1 MRQITLEGMI
11 LVNGTWIEVK
21 VVTKPEALEMVQGI
35 FYGLDV
41 KGVAIED
48 PRDILEREQGPL
60 TWDFADINILEH
72 GGKAAVVKGYFSVE
86 DDMEEIVE
94 YIKVKLIEIKDM
106 GVDIGEGTVEY
117 IKVNEEDWANNW
129 KKYYKPT
136 KIGKNIIV
144 KPIWEEYEANG
155 KMIIE
160 LDPGMAFGT
169 GTHETTRM
177 CVEALEENVKG
188 DTTVFDIG
196 TGSGILAIA
205 AAKLGAKKVIGVDLD
220 PVAVDSA
227 KENVSFN
234 DLNNI
239 EILYGNLMDVVTGKA
254 DLVVANI
261 IAEIIVVL
269 AEDVKNFL
277 VPGGLFITSGIIR
290 ERRELVE
297 TKLKEKGFKIK
308 EVKEQGEWLCIIAE
322 A

>member
-1 MRQITLEGMI
+1 M
-11 LVNGTWIEVK
+11 NGTWIEVK
-21 VVTKPEALEMVQGI
+21 VVTKPDALEMVQGI

-86 DDMEEIVE
+86 DDMEEILE

-155 KMIIE
+155 EMIIE

>member
-1 MRQITLEGMI
+1 MFKRTLEGMI

-21 VVTKPEALEMVQGI
+21 VVTKPDALEMVQGI

-86 DDMEEIVE
+86 DNIEEIIE
-94 YIKVKLIEIKDM
+94 YVKSKLIEIKDM
-106 GVDIGEGTVEY
+106 GIDIGEGTVEY
-117 IKVNEEDWANNW
+117 IKVNEEDWDNNW

-136 KIGKNIIV
+136 KIGENIVV
-144 KPIWEEYEANG
+144 KPIWEEYESNG
-155 KMIIE
+155 EMVIE

-177 CVEALEENVKG
+177 CVEALEENVKE

-234 DLNNI
+234 NLNNI
-239 EILYGNLMDVVTGKA
+239 EILYGNLMDVVKGKA

>member
-1 MRQITLEGMI
+1 M
-11 LVNGTWIEVK
+11 NGTWIEVK
-21 VVTKPEALEMVQGI
+21 VVTKPDALEMVQGI

-72 GGKAAVVKGYFSVE
+72 GGKAAMVKGYFSVE
-86 DDMEEIVE
+86 DDMEEIIE
-94 YIKVKLIEIKDM
+94 YIKSKLIEIKDM

-136 KIGKNIIV
+136 KIGENIVV

-155 KMIIE
+155 EMVIE

-177 CVEALEENVKG
+177 CVEALEENVKE

-269 AEDVKNFL
+269 ADDVKNFL

-308 EVKEQGEWLCIIAE
+308 EVKEQGEWLCVIAE

>member
-1 MRQITLEGMI
+1 MFKRTLEGMI

-21 VVTKPEALEMVQGI
+21 VVTKPDALEMVQGI

-72 GGKAAVVKGYFSVE
+72 GGKAAMVKGYFSVE
-86 DDMEEIVE
+86 DDMEEIIE
-94 YIKVKLIEIKDM
+94 YIKSKLIEIKDM

-136 KIGKNIIV
+136 KIGENIVV

-155 KMIIE
+155 EMVIE

-177 CVEALEENVKG
+177 CVEALEENVKE

-269 AEDVKNFL
+269 ADDVKNFL

-308 EVKEQGEWLCIIAE
+308 EVKEQGEWLCVIAE

>member
-1 MRQITLEGMI
+1 MFKRTLEGMI

-21 VVTKPEALEMVQGI
+21 VVTKPDALEMVQGI

-72 GGKAAVVKGYFSVE
+72 GGKAAMVKGYFSVE
-86 DDMEEIVE
+86 DDMDEIIE
-94 YIKVKLIEIKDM
+94 YIKSKLIEIKDM

-136 KIGKNIIV
+136 KIGENIVV

-155 KMIIE
+155 EMVIE

-177 CVEALEENVKG
+177 CVEALEENVKE

-269 AEDVKNFL
+269 ADDVKNFL

-308 EVKEQGEWLCIIAE
+308 EVKEQGEWLCVIAE

>member
-1 MRQITLEGMI
+1 MFKISLEGMI

-21 VVTKPEALEMVQGI
+21 VVTKPDALEMVQGI

-72 GGKAAVVKGYFSVE
+72 GGKAAMVKGYFSVE
-86 DDMEEIVE
+86 YNMEEIIE
-94 YIKVKLIEIKDM
+94 YIKSKLIEIKNM
-106 GVDIGEGTVEY
+106 GIDIGEGTVEY

-136 KIGKNIIV
+136 KIGENIVV

-155 KMIIE
+155 EMVIE

-169 GTHETTRM
+169 GTHETTRL
-177 CVEALEENVKG
+177 CVEALEENVKE

-290 ERRELVE
+290 ERRDLVE

>member
-1 MRQITLEGMI
+1 M
-11 LVNGTWIEVK
+11 NGTWIEVK
-21 VVTKPEALEMVQGI
+21 VVTKPDALEMVQGI

-86 DDMEEIVE
+86 DDMEEILE

-155 KMIIE
+155 EMIIE

-169 GTHETTRM
+169 GNHETTRM
-177 CVEALEENVKG
+177 CVEALGENVKG

>member
-1 MRQITLEGMI
+1 M
-11 LVNGTWIEVK
+11 NGTWIEVK
-21 VVTKPEALEMVQGI
+21 VVTKPDALEMVQGI

-86 DDMEEIVE
+86 DNIEEIIE
-94 YIKVKLIEIKDM
+94 YVKSKLIEIKDM
-106 GVDIGEGTVEY
+106 GIDIGEGTVEY
-117 IKVNEEDWANNW
+117 IKVNEEDWDNNW

-136 KIGKNIIV
+136 KIGENIVV
-144 KPIWEEYEANG
+144 KPIWEEYESNG
-155 KMIIE
+155 EMVIE

-177 CVEALEENVKG
+177 CVEALEENVKE

-234 DLNNI
+234 NLNNI
-239 EILYGNLMDVVTGKA
+239 EILYGNLMDVVKGKA

>member
-1 MRQITLEGMI
+1 MFKISLEGMI

-21 VVTKPEALEMVQGI
+21 VVTKPDALEMVQGI

-72 GGKAAVVKGYFSVE
+72 GGKAAMVKGYFSVE
-86 DDMEEIVE
+86 DNMEEIIE
-94 YIKVKLIEIKDM
+94 YIKSKLIEIKNM
-106 GVDIGEGTVEY
+106 GIDIGEGTVEY

-136 KIGKNIIV
+136 KIGENIVV

-155 KMIIE
+155 EMVIE

-177 CVEALEENVKG
+177 CVEALEENVKE

-290 ERRELVE
+290 ERRDLVE

-308 EVKEQGEWLCIIAE
+308 EVKEQGEWLCVIAE

>member
-1 MRQITLEGMI
+1 M
-11 LVNGTWIEVK
+11 NGTWIEVK

>member
-1 MRQITLEGMI
+1 M
-11 LVNGTWIEVK
+11 NGTWIEVK
-21 VVTKPEALEMVQGI
+21 VVTKPDALEMVQGI

-72 GGKAAVVKGYFSVE
+72 GGKAAMVKGYFSVE
-86 DDMEEIVE
+86 DNMEEIIE
-94 YIKVKLIEIKDM
+94 YIKSKLIEIKNM
-106 GVDIGEGTVEY
+106 GIDIGEGTVEY

-136 KIGKNIIV
+136 KIGENIVV

-155 KMIIE
+155 EMVIE

-177 CVEALEENVKG
+177 CVEALEENVKE

-290 ERRELVE
+290 ERRDLVE

-308 EVKEQGEWLCIIAE
+308 EVKEQGEWLCVIAE

>member
-1 MRQITLEGMI
+1 MFKISLEGMI

-21 VVTKPEALEMVQGI
+21 VVTKPDALEMVQGI

-72 GGKAAVVKGYFSVE
+72 GGKAAMVKGYFSVE
-86 DDMEEIVE
+86 DNMEEIIE
-94 YIKVKLIEIKDM
+94 YIKSKLIEIKNM
-106 GVDIGEGTVEY
+106 GIDIGEGTVEY

-136 KIGKNIIV
+136 KIGENIVV

-155 KMIIE
+155 EMVIE

-169 GTHETTRM
+169 GTHETTRL
-177 CVEALEENVKG
+177 CVEALEENVKE

-290 ERRELVE
+290 ERRDLVE